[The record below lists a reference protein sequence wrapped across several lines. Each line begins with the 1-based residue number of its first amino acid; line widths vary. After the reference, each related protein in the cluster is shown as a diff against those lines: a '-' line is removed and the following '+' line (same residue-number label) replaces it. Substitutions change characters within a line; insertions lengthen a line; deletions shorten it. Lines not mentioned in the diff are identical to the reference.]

1 MSGLSIRSLDHDD
14 AAQVQALLAGAR
26 DETMVLR
33 SNIRHGGFAYEGK
46 PRQAKYLGA
55 FLADRLA
62 GVAALCWNGMVIVYA
77 PYGLEALL
85 AAILEEASVNGP
97 HITGLSG
104 PTHQLHRGHGVLAI
118 TDNPVLYDVDAGLFA
133 VNLDALR
140 LPSLLDAPNIVLRR
154 PGTGDLSL
162 LVDWDI
168 GFRIEA
174 LGELGA
180 ERKRDAIER
189 ATAQRLEIGSDH
201 MWVLERDGKLVAR
214 CILGLALPGMVQVG
228 GVWTPPDERGKGY
241 ARAVVAAS
249 LRDARARGVRR
260 AVLFA
265 HDAGAIRAYEAIGFE
280 RVGRYTLVTLAEP
293 FDPARRGR
301 EVSASLPRRPRAA

>member
-1 MSGLSIRSLDHDD
+1 MSGLSIRALDHDD
-14 AAQVQALLAGAR
+14 AAQVHALLAGAR
-26 DETMVLR
+26 DETMLLR
-33 SNIRHGGFAYEGK
+33 SNIRHGGFAYEGQ
-46 PRQAKYLGA
+46 PRQAKYWGA

-62 GVAALCWNGMVIVYA
+62 GVTALCWNGMVLVYA

-85 AAILEEASVNGP
+85 AAVIEEASENGP

-104 PTHQLHRGHGVLAI
+104 PTHQLYRARGVLEI
-118 TDNPVLYDVDAGLFA
+118 TDNPVLHDVDAGLFA

-140 LPSLLDAPNIVLRR
+140 LPSSLDAPNIGLRR
-154 PGTGDLSL
+154 PVMDDLSV

-174 LGELGA
+174 LGELDA
-180 ERKRDAIER
+180 ERKRGEIER
-189 ATAQRLEIGSDH
+189 ATAQRLEIGANH
-201 MWVLERDGKLVAR
+201 IWVLECDGKLVSR
-214 CILGLALPGMVQVG
+214 SMLGVAHPDMVQVG

-249 LRDARARGVRR
+249 LREARAQGVRR

-265 HDAGAIRAYEAIGFE
+265 HDAGAIRAYAAIGFE
-280 RVGRYTLVTLAEP
+280 KVGSYTLVTLAEP
-293 FDPARRGR
+293 FDPARRR
-301 EVSASLPRRPRAA
+301 EASASSPRRPKAA